1 MDTKLIV
8 SASPHVRSDET
19 TQSLMANVIVALCP
33 CVVASAIIFGVRA
46 LLVTAVSVVA
56 CVVFEWL
63 YCKLLKRP
71 NPISDLSAVV
81 TGIILAMNVP
91 VGMPIGQL
99 IIGDLV
105 AIIVVKQLFG
115 GIGMNFAN
123 PALVGRIVLFISF
136 AGSMNK
142 WVFPDA
148 AVDQLSKATPLAVA
162 DPSKLSLLDL
172 FMGIHGGVLG
182 ETCALA
188 IVLGLIYLVAT
199 KTISIA
205 IPASYVGSVF
215 VFYLIATKDL
225 HSALVAVLSGGLLF
239 GAVFMATDY
248 VTSPFTLKG
257 KLVYGVCLGI
267 VTFAIRYW
275 GTSAGAIIIAWVVTG
290 IGIWFIANTFRI
302 LSAARPELTNG
313 LYTYAEKGFGKLIG
327 FFVAY
332 GYWICN
338 CFALVAYSVLV
349 MATLNYFVPD
359 FSGGNNIPSII
370 GGSIITWIM
379 YLLALQ
385 GAKSTSFL
393 NIIGTIG
400 KLLPVAIFII
410 AVATVFKFSVFMEG
424 FWGMKGTI
432 DLTFSW
438 DNVMPQV
445 QATMLVTLWL
455 FLGIEGA
462 VVVSG
467 KAKSQ
472 AAVRK
477 ATTIGFLVTLALYII
492 VSLLPLGVY
501 SQADVGNMADPSM
514 AAIMLD
520 KFGKWGEILVNAGVI
535 VSVLSSWLVWMLMLG
550 EMPLAASKSGIFPKA
565 FVKENKKGSPSTAL
579 LWTTII
585 VQIVLVISFFIG
597 SNAWTTMISIT
608 SVMALPCYLFCTLFL
623 FKIAIKKEY
632 PKGIFASRNM
642 AVFTG
647 AAGSLYGLWLIYAA
661 GLNYLMVACIVYAV
675 GLPLYIVG
683 VRQHDPKAKLFA
695 KTSDKVIVAV
705 VVALGIAGLIYSIV
719 TFGHVKL

>member
-1 MDTKLIV
+1 MADNTSTGSSGSAAKASDSSKKVGLIGLV
-8 SASPHVRSDET
+8 GIVISA
-19 TQSLMANVIVALCP
+19 M
-33 CVVASAIIFGVRA
+33 
-46 LLVTAVSVVA
+46 
-56 CVVFEWL
+56 
-63 YCKLLKRP
+63 
-71 NPISDLSAVV
+71 
-81 TGIILAMNVP
+81 
-91 VGMPIGQL
+91 IG
-99 IIGDLV
+99 
-105 AIIVVKQLFG
+105 G
-115 GIGMNFAN
+115 GIYNLPQNMA
-123 PALVGRIVLFISF
+123 A
-136 AGSMNK
+136 
-142 WVFPDA
+142 DA
-148 AVDQLSKATPLAVA
+148 
-162 DPSKLSLLDL
+162 
-172 FMGIHGGVLG
+172 
-182 ETCALA
+182 
-188 IVLGLIYLVAT
+188 
-199 KTISIA
+199 
-205 IPASYVGSVF
+205 
-215 VFYLIATKDL
+215 
-225 HSALVAVLSGGLLF
+225 
-239 GAVFMATDY
+239 
-248 VTSPFTLKG
+248 
-257 KLVYGVCLGI
+257 
-267 VTFAIRYW
+267 
-275 GTSAGAIIIAWVVTG
+275 SAGAIIIAWVVTG

-359 FSGGNNIPSII
+359 FSGG
-370 GGSIITWIM
+370 
-379 YLLALQ
+379 
-385 GAKSTSFL
+385 AKSTSFL

-424 FWGMKGTI
+424 FWGMKGAV

-472 AAVRK
+472 ATVRK

-501 SQADVGNMADPSM
+501 SQADVGAMADPSM

-585 VQIVLVISFFIG
+585 VQIVLVVSFFIG

-705 VVALGIAGLIYSIV
+705 VVALGIVGLIYSIV